1 MRARVCVCSS
11 TPRLEDPLRGR
22 VSHCH
27 KVHGRR
33 SGRQYGAFGQ
43 PCDSLSEFLMGQVCG
58 VLVLLL
64 VLFRA
69 NISSLSL
76 LLLSPTLV
84 LIAQNRGLTF
94 TQKRDLRFRLYIVI
108 TIAPVGS
115 SDQVSTNRESRNHN
129 LPRPLTRS
137 ITKPTRF
144 VGTNGRGVTHGLTR
158 VELLHETIGLRLGHL
173 GARVHECQHHR

>member
-1 MRARVCVCSS
+1 MYPCTYARMQVGMRARVCVCSS

-27 KVHGRR
+27 KVRGRR

-69 NISSLSL
+69 NISSLPM

-137 ITKPTRF
+137 IT
-144 VGTNGRGVTHGLTR
+144 
-158 VELLHETIGLRLGHL
+158 
-173 GARVHECQHHR
+173 QM